1 MDQGLFR
8 SGRPED
14 EVGASKPPGSKSREK
29 LDALHGWSG
38 VVTRSSTTSVRVG
51 GPAKDQQRTAFEGTV
66 FRSEAGFCQV
76 LLEDGRMVSVNLR
89 KRIKGGR
96 RETTTIAV
104 IGDRVRLSLDQDG
117 KSGVIEEV
125 CERENELSRQAP
137 GRPGLRDVLAANLDV
152 VLIVQSMRQPD
163 FNAGRLDR
171 LLAIAEQAEIPP
183 VVVINKIDLA
193 DSEELESLV
202 QQYTDIGYPVI
213 ACSAKLQ
220 IGIEQ
225 IRRHLEGYVAL
236 VGPSGAGKSSILN
249 AIKPGLTL
257 KTGEVSEATNKG
269 KHTTVAS
276 ELLPIAPG
284 SYVAD
289 TPGLRALA
297 LADMPPE
304 DVDWLFLEFRPFA
317 RECRFGNCLHR
328 DEIGCAVLA
337 ALEAGSISRSRYA
350 TYRHLLDEALEEK
363 EREYA

>member
-1 MDQGLFR
+1 
-8 SGRPED
+8 
-14 EVGASKPPGSKSREK
+14 
-29 LDALHGWSG
+29 
-38 VVTRSSTTSVRVG
+38 
-51 GPAKDQQRTAFEGTV
+51 
-66 FRSEAGFCQV
+66 
-76 LLEDGRMVSVNLR
+76 MVSVNLR
-89 KRIKGGR
+89 KRIKGA

-104 IGDRVRLSLDQDG
+104 IGDRVRLRRPRR
-117 KSGVIEEV
+117 KI
-125 CERENELSRQAP
+125 
-137 GRPGLRDVLAANLDV
+137 GRHRRGLRAGERAEPAGAGSARASRRTCCQSRCGPDRS
-152 VLIVQSMRQPD
+152 SMRQPD

-193 DSEELESLV
+193 DPEELESLV

-220 IGIEQ
+220 VGIEQ

-276 ELLPIAPG
+276 ELLPIGPG

-289 TPGLRALA
+289 TPGLRSLA

-317 RECRFGNCLHR
+317 RECRSATASTVMRLVVRCWQPSRLGR
-328 DEIGCAVLA
+328 S
-337 ALEAGSISRSRYA
+337 AGHGTRRTVISSTRLLRRRSVSTLSRQA
-350 TYRHLLDEALEEK
+350 
-363 EREYA
+363 